1 MYYRDKGGIT
11 MSKENCYAL
20 YKGDKFIDL
29 GTIKEL
35 SERLG
40 MSKSTLWF
48 YTSNAYKTRSQ
59 KKNSNNLRILIKI
72 EEIEYESDND

>member
-1 MYYRDKGGIT
+1 MR
-11 MSKENCYAL
+11 KENCYAL

-40 MSKSTLWF
+40 ITTSTLWF
-48 YTSNAYKTRSQ
+48 YTSKAYEKRSEQ
-59 KKNSNNLRILIKI
+59 KKSDNLKILIKI
-72 EEIEYESDND
+72 EENEYDESTD

>member
-1 MYYRDKGGIT
+1 MR
-11 MSKENCYAL
+11 KENCYAL

-40 MSKSTLWF
+40 ITTATLWF
-48 YTSNAYKTRSQ
+48 YTSKAYEKRSEQ
-59 KKNSNNLRILIKI
+59 KNSDNLKILIKI
-72 EEIEYESDND
+72 EETDYDESID